1 VDSSLGSGGVIE
13 VDMSVESSPGP
24 GVELHIPD
32 LPVLAEGSPDV
43 SLHQLIPGSALKCE
57 MNSYSA
63 IPDTRVIVNTL
74 IAAAAVEVSASRVGI
89 G

>member
-1 VDSSLGSGGVIE
+1 MAPEESTKSRQIE
-13 VDMSVESSPGP
+13 CTTRVKSEWVNTALLYTLLTNMSVESFTGS

-32 LPVLAEGSPDV
+32 LAVLAEGSPDV

-63 IPDTRVIVNTL
+63 IPDT
-74 IAAAAVEVSASRVGI
+74 
-89 G
+89 

>member
-1 VDSSLGSGGVIE
+1 VDSSFGSGGVVE

-32 LPVLAEGSPDV
+32 LAVLAEGSPDV
-43 SLHQLIPGSALKCE
+43 SLHQLVPGSALKCKVD
-57 MNSYSA
+57 SYSA
-63 IPDTRVIVNTL
+63 IPDTRVIVNIL
-74 IAAAAVEVSASRVGI
+74 IAAAAVEVSASGVGI